1 MKSWRIFLAL
11 ALLLR
16 TASAGDD
23 FFDTLDDHLKF
34 NAFNG
39 AVAGRLSGTFDLEE
53 YYIQQPPPGLIYT
66 EHNFLTNPRLTLNL
80 DLQLGPQVYLFAQ
93 TRIDRGYDPADDGAQ
108 VQAEQ
113 YALRYTPWEDGRVN
127 LQVGKFATVVGNWAR
142 RHDSWENPFVTP
154 PLVYSNL
161 TSIWGTSAA
170 TSGNTLTSWLTADR
184 DLQLPIVWDAN
195 YTTGLAVFGTIGQ
208 FDYAAEIKN
217 AALASDPEAWSAV
230 NVGFAHPT
238 TSGRLGWRPN
248 EAWNLGVSSSVGS
261 YLLPE
266 AAGTLAPGK
275 GLGDYLQI
283 TLAQDASFA
292 WHKWQLWAECYE
304 SRFQVPTVGN
314 ADTVAYYVEGKYK
327 FTPELSGALRWNQ
340 ELFNSL
346 SNGAGGNT
354 AWGANIWS
362 IDAAATY
369 RFSAHLQ
376 GKLQYTFQD
385 RGAPVA
391 SKQSIVAG
399 QITLRF

>member
-1 MKSWRIFLAL
+1 MKSWRVLLAL

-39 AVAGRLSGTFDLEE
+39 AVAGRLSGTFDLEQ

-217 AALASDPEAWSAV
+217 AALASDPEAWSAL
-230 NVGFAHPT
+230 NVGFVHPT

-248 EAWNLGVSSSVGS
+248 EAWNLGVSSSVGT

-283 TLAQDASFA
+283 TIAQDASFA

-385 RGAPVA
+385 RGDPVA